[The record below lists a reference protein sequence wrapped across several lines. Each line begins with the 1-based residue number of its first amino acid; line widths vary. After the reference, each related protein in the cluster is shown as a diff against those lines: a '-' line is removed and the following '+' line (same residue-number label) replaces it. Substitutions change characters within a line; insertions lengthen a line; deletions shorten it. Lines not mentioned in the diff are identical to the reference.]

1 MKELIDI
8 QSGLSYKSQSIVDY
22 QTDNI
27 LITMGCC
34 EPSTFFNLTNCR
46 NYKEDSDAK
55 YHVSVGDIV
64 VCTRDITQERNQLGC
79 PAIIPELLESKNII
93 CGTNLYIIKNKGL
106 LSNELLYLILTS
118 DDYREKIVSN
128 AKGSAILMLT
138 RDSIL
143 NFSIKLPHENDL
155 KIFDNKAKI
164 LFKKINNLLKVNQSL
179 TKLKTMYLKKFFG

>member
-1 MKELIDI
+1 MISPDL
-8 QSGLSYKSQSIVDY
+8 
-22 QTDNI
+22 
-27 LITMGCC
+27 
-34 EPSTFFNLTNCR
+34 F
-46 NYKEDSDAK
+46 
-55 YHVSVGDIV
+55 
-64 VCTRDITQERNQLGC
+64 TQ
-79 PAIIPELLESKNII
+79 
-93 CGTNLYIIKNKGL
+93 TNLYIIKNKGL

-118 DDYREKIVSN
+118 DDYRKKIVSN